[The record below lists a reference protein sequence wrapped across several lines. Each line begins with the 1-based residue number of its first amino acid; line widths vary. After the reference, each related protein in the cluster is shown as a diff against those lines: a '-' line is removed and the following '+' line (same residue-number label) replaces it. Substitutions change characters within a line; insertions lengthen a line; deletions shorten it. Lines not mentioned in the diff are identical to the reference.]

1 MRHAS
6 KFAMD
11 SSMVTRMCKLPED
24 IYSMLLI
31 CEAQDVVE
39 APLPLNPEENE
50 VWVRGSCTWKVKAR
64 ILDVATTDQCKDVL
78 SKKHQQKSQ
87 QKHQFRRRE
96 HPSAASAAIPPES
109 LRIRCFAISFGY
121 RTPIL
126 PAPAT

>member
-11 SSMVTRMCKLPED
+11 SSMVTRMC
-24 IYSMLLI
+24 I

-64 ILDVATTDQCKDVL
+64 ILDVASTDQCKDVL
-78 SKKHQQKSQ
+78 SKKHQQKTTSATT
-87 QKHQFRRRE
+87 KE
-96 HPSAASAAIPPES
+96 SSVSANMESHPCWEAPKLVPW
-109 LRIRCFAISFGY
+109 
-121 RTPIL
+121 RTAL
-126 PAPAT
+126 V

>member
-64 ILDVATTDQCKDVL
+64 ILDVASTDQCKDVL
-78 SKKHQQKSQ
+78 SKKHQQKTTSATT
-87 QKHQFRRRE
+87 KE
-96 HPSAASAAIPPES
+96 SSVSANMESHPCWEAPKLVPW
-109 LRIRCFAISFGY
+109 
-121 RTPIL
+121 RT
-126 PAPAT
+126 APV